1 MRILVTGAAGFVGA
15 RLSDVLL
22 EGGHRVCGFDLF
34 DGEDPEGWQEARLQ
48 EARENERFSLIGGD
62 VTVPDELEEA
72 ISGFRP
78 AAVVHLASRR
88 DLGWADDN
96 PEACLGLHQD
106 GAATVML
113 ACRKLNVSQVVLG
126 SSAHVY
132 GGSRRFPFGEQDPA
146 DRPLSMLGAAQRSAE
161 LCAHAI
167 ALRSPVNTTVVR
179 LFSVYGP
186 RQSPRGLLPRL
197 VAAASRRGS
206 MPLFG
211 DGTAG
216 RDMIFIDDVVV
227 GILRVL
233 DRPTPWRV
241 LNLGSG
247 STTTL
252 AQVAEQVAWLCNVN
266 LSIDHLPVRP
276 GEMPQ
281 TYADTRLAAESIGF
295 NATVGLEDGIRRY
308 LAWLDESPPVFR
320 TWMLNG
326 R

>member
-1 MRILVTGAAGFVGA
+1 LVTGAAGFLGA
-15 RLSDVLL
+15 RLTEVLL
-22 EGGHRVCGFDLF
+22 EGGHHVCGFDVL
-34 DGEDPEGWQEARLQ
+34 DGDEPDGWQEARLQ
-48 EARENERFSLIGGD
+48 EAQASERFRLVKGD
-62 VTVPDELEEA
+62 VTAAEEVEEA
-72 ISGFRP
+72 ILNFRP

-88 DLGWADDN
+88 DLVWAEEN
-96 PEACLGLHQD
+96 PEDCLKLHLD

-132 GGSRRFPFGEQDPA
+132 GGSRRYPYGEHDPA
-146 DRPLSMLGAAQRSAE
+146 DRPLSLVGAALRSAE

-186 RQSPRGLLPRL
+186 RQSPRCLLPNL
-197 VAAASRRGS
+197 AAAASSRVA
-206 MPLFG
+206 MPIFG

-216 RDMIFIDDVVV
+216 RDMIFIDDAVV

-233 DRPTPWRV
+233 DRPAPWRV

-247 STTTL
+247 NTTTL

-266 LSIDHLPVRP
+266 LSIDHLPVRS

-281 TYADTRLAAESIGF
+281 TYADTKLTEESIGF
-295 NATVGLEDGIRRY
+295 SASVGLEDGIRRY
-308 LAWLDESPPVFR
+308 LDWLQDSPPVFR
-320 TWMLNG
+320 TWMLS
-326 R
+326 RR

>member
-1 MRILVTGAAGFVGA
+1 MKILVTGAAGFVGA
-15 RLSDVLL
+15 RLAEVLL
-22 EGGHRVCGFDLF
+22 EGGHNVCGFDAI
-34 DGEDPEGWQEARLQ
+34 DGEDPDGWQEARLQ
-48 EARENERFSLIGGD
+48 EAQANERFKLVKGD
-62 VTVPDELEEA
+62 LTRPGEVEEA

-88 DLGWADDN
+88 DLGWAEEN
-96 PEACLGLHQD
+96 PEACLKLHLD

-113 ACRKLNVSQVVLG
+113 ACRKLNVAQVVLG

-132 GGSRRFPFGEQDPA
+132 GGSRRYPFGEQDPA
-146 DRPLSMLGAAQRSAE
+146 DRPLSMLGAALRAAE

-179 LFSVYGP
+179 IFSVYGP
-186 RQSPRGLLPRL
+186 RQAPLRLLPSL
-197 VAAASRRGS
+197 ASAASRRVA
-206 MPLFG
+206 MPIYG

-216 RDMIFIDDVVV
+216 RDMIFIDDLVV

-247 STTTL
+247 NTTTL
-252 AQVAEQVAWLCNVN
+252 AQVAEQVAWSTNVTLN
-266 LSIDHLPVRP
+266 IDHHPVRP

-281 TYADTRLAAESIGF
+281 TFADTKAAEESIGF
-295 NATVGLEDGIRRY
+295 KATVSLEDGIRRY
-308 LAWLDESPPVFR
+308 LDWLKDSPPIFR
-320 TWMLNG
+320 TWMLS
-326 R
+326 RR

>member
-1 MRILVTGAAGFVGA
+1 MTGAAGFVGA
-15 RLSDVLL
+15 RLAEVLL

-34 DGEDPEGWQEARLQ
+34 DGEDPDGWQEARLQ
-48 EARENERFSLIGGD
+48 EALANQRFNLVKGD
-62 VTVPDELEEA
+62 VTQAGELEEA

-78 AAVVHLASRR
+78 AAVVHLASRKE
-88 DLGWADDN
+88 LSWAEEN
-96 PEACLGLHQD
+96 PEVCLKLHLV
-106 GAATVML
+106 GATNTML

-132 GGSRRFPFGEQDPA
+132 GGSRRYPFGEQDPA
-146 DRPLSMLGAAQRSAE
+146 DRPLSVVGAALRSAE

-186 RQSPRGLLPRL
+186 RQAPHRLLPSL
-197 VAAASRRGS
+197 AAAASRRVA
-206 MPLFG
+206 MPVFG

-216 RDMIFIDDVVV
+216 RDMIFIDDAVV

-233 DRPTPWRV
+233 DRPAPWRV

-252 AQVAEQVAWLCNVN
+252 AQVAEQVTWLANVT

-281 TYADTRLAAESIGF
+281 TYADTKLAGESIGF
-295 NATVGLEDGIRRY
+295 SASVSLEDGVRRY
-308 LAWLDESPPVFR
+308 MDWLKDSPPVFR
-320 TWMLNG
+320 TWMLA
-326 R
+326 RR

>member
-1 MRILVTGAAGFVGA
+1 VRILVTGAAGFLGA
-15 RLSDVLL
+15 RLTEVLL
-22 EGGHRVCGFDLF
+22 QGGHHLCGFDVF
-34 DGEDPEGWQEARLQ
+34 DREEPDGWQEARLR
-48 EARENERFSLIGGD
+48 EAQANERFRLVKGD
-62 VTVPDELEEA
+62 VTVAGEVEEA
-72 ISGFRP
+72 ISNFRP

-88 DLGWADDN
+88 NLVWAEEN
-96 PEACLGLHQD
+96 PEACLKLHLD

-132 GGSRRFPFGEQDPA
+132 GGSRRYPYGEHDPA
-146 DRPLSMLGAAQRSAE
+146 DQPLSVVGAALRSAE

-179 LFSVYGP
+179 FFSVYGP
-186 RQSPRGLLPRL
+186 RQAPRCLLPSL
-197 VAAASRRGS
+197 AAAASRRVAL
-206 MPLFG
+206 PVFG

-216 RDMIFIDDVVV
+216 RDMIFVDDAVV

-233 DRPTPWRV
+233 DRPAPWRV

-252 AQVAEQVAWLCNVN
+252 AQVAEQVAWLSNVT

-281 TYADTRLAAESIGF
+281 TYADIKLAEDCIGF
-295 NATVGLEDGIRRY
+295 SASVSLEDGIRRY
-308 LAWLDESPPVFR
+308 LDWLQDSPPVFR
-320 TWMLNG
+320 TWML
-326 R
+326 

>member
-1 MRILVTGAAGFVGA
+1 MTGAAGFLGA
-15 RLSDVLL
+15 RLTEVLL
-22 EGGHRVCGFDLF
+22 EGGHHVCGFDCF
-34 DGEDPEGWQEARLQ
+34 DQDDPEGWQAARLQ
-48 EARENERFSLIGGD
+48 EARASQRFSLVEGD
-62 VTVPDELEEA
+62 VTRAGEVEKA
-72 ISGFRP
+72 VSGFRP

-88 DLGWADDN
+88 DLDWAEEN
-96 PEACLGLHQD
+96 PEACLKLHLD

-113 ACRKLNVSQVVLG
+113 ACRSHNVSQVVLG

-132 GGSRRFPFGEQDPA
+132 GGSRRYPFGEQDPA
-146 DRPLSMLGAAQRSAE
+146 DRPLSVVGAALRSAE

-186 RQSPRGLLPRL
+186 RQSPRRLLPSLADAAYRR
-197 VAAASRRGS
+197 VA
-206 MPLFG
+206 MPVFG

-216 RDMIFIDDVVV
+216 RDMLFIDDAVV

-233 DRPTPWRV
+233 DRPTPFRV

-252 AQVAEQVAWLCNVN
+252 AQVAEQVAWLGNVT
-266 LSIDHLPVRP
+266 LSMDHLPVRP

-281 TYADTRLAAESIGF
+281 TYADTKLAAESIGF
-295 NATVGLEDGIRRY
+295 NATVSLEDGIRRY
-308 LAWLDESPPVFR
+308 LAWLEKSPPVFR
-320 TWMLNG
+320 TWMLQ
-326 R
+326 RR